1 VSVHKATPPGSHPG
15 ERSIDD
21 CAVCGETIHKVPGG
35 HGMTWVHDST
45 GAVAGFLPDDEANGD
60 GKAASYVPTHRSKLD
75 GSEAMQVGTLSALV
89 LRNENGDEWVD
100 NVHEWE
106 AL

>member
-1 VSVHKATPPGSHPG
+1 MSVHKAEPDVSSTMRATRVLLLRRADPQGARWARHDVGAHP
-15 ERSIDD
+15 ER
-21 CAVCGETIHKVPGG
+21 CRR
-35 HGMTWVHDST
+35 WV
-45 GAVAGFLPDDEANGD
+45 LPDDEANGD

-100 NVHEWE
+100 NTYEWE